1 MQGVCLFIMQVLI
14 ISGFLGAGKTSFIKA
29 MTRATGRQF
38 VVVENEFGNSNV
50 DSKLLNQDAM
60 KIYELTEGCI
70 CCSMNMDFSLSV
82 MTIANTLSPDYI
94 IVEPSGVAMP
104 SRILESLRK
113 ISYENIGVL
122 APVVIIDAKNF
133 REQKNFYPEYFNDQ
147 LNSAGSV
154 VLSKSE
160 SLSHDDFSEIYNELA
175 IKNGV
180 NFQYEHYS
188 RWPREKWLE
197 LLTIKAGNK
206 IIKSPVNPDERLSSL
221 ALANIKVS
229 SPDELIYKL
238 ENLLSG
244 KYGDIVRSKGFA
256 ASKNAILNFSVV
268 NGIYE
273 ITESESAINNNS
285 DIVVIGENL
294 QVEAI
299 NKLFGGSIIEEDE

>member
-1 MQGVCLFIMQVLI
+1 MQVLI

-82 MTIANTLSPDYI
+82 MTIANTLNPDYI

-122 APVVIIDAKNF
+122 APVVIVDSQNF
-133 REQKNFYPEYFNDQ
+133 REEKNFYPEYFNDQ
-147 LNSAGSV
+147 LDSAGNV

-160 SLSHDDFSEIYNELA
+160 SLSQDGFNEIYNELA
-175 IKNGV
+175 IKDGV
-180 NFQYEHYS
+180 NFPLEHYS
-188 RWPREKWLE
+188 KWPREKWFE
-197 LLTIKAGNK
+197 LLTLKDGNK
-206 IIKSPVNPDERLSSL
+206 AIKSSVNPEERLSSL

-244 KYGDIVRSKGFA
+244 SYGDIVRSKGFA
-256 ASKNAILNFSVV
+256 ACKNGVLNFSVV
-268 NGIYE
+268 NRIYE
-273 ITESESAINNNS
+273 VTESAINNNS

-294 QVEAI
+294 KVEAI
-299 NKLFGGSIIEEDE
+299 NKLFGGSIIDEDEETGH

>member
-1 MQGVCLFIMQVLI
+1 MQVLI

-38 VVVENEFGNSNV
+38 VVVENEFGNSNI
-50 DSKLLNQDAM
+50 DSKLLNQGDNSM

-82 MTIANTLSPDYI
+82 MTIANSLNPDYI

-122 APVVIIDAKNF
+122 APVVIVDAKNF
-133 REQKNFYPEYFNDQ
+133 ISQKNFYPEYFNDQ
-147 LNSAGSV
+147 LNTAGTV

-160 SLSHDDFSEIYNELA
+160 SLSPEEFSEIHNLLSINDN
-175 IKNGV
+175 IK
-180 NFQYEHYS
+180 FPCEHYS
-188 RWPREKWLE
+188 KWPREKWLE
-197 LLTIKAGNK
+197 LLTLKNG
-206 IIKSPVNPDERLSSL
+206 KSQTPAPTPEAKLLSL
-221 ALANIKVS
+221 ALTNINIS

-244 KYGDIVRSKGFA
+244 NYGDIVRSKGFA
-256 ASKNAILNFSVV
+256 LTPNKSINFSVV
-268 NGIYE
+268 NGLYE
-273 ITESESAINNNS
+273 ITGANNNNS
-285 DIVVIGENL
+285 DIVVIGEDL
-294 QVEAI
+294 QAEKI
-299 NKLFGGSIIEEDE
+299 NKLFGGQIIEEDDD